1 LATWKTILIQK
12 QASFVFVFTMIV
24 WSCCQSWPWYIF
36 Y

>member
-24 WSCCQSWPWYIF
+24 WSCC
-36 Y
+36 